1 MVSIVDEDLS
11 SSTLDSVYALH
22 NHANMFVYS
31 HLWCRLCCCKCCAN
45 KTQHLQQHSLHHKWL
60 YTNMYTIKYTELGIE
75 RRGDSSR
82 YPLEKNESMQQ
93 KL

>member
-22 NHANMFVYS
+22 NH
-31 HLWCRLCCCKCCAN
+31 AN

-93 KL
+93 KLWHDRRNALHAEP